1 MEVYSWEKQLETVY
15 FPAATFDD
23 GGYIPLFNIIHTSLF
38 HEILI

>member
-23 GGYIPLFNIIHTSLF
+23 GGVYPIIQYYSHIIIP
-38 HEILI
+38 